1 MSRRQG
7 NQESDGKVGT
17 AALPPYLLRLF
28 APRPPLQYAKPLDRD
43 PGKKDEPRLTPVSQ
57 YLEFSKDHDK
67 DYVPTLSI
75 AERKK
80 QKLEERIRKSEE
92 ALKAG
97 LETWDPNS
105 DEKVVGD
112 PYKTLQISRLSYD
125 CTEKDLRREFSMYGT
140 IENIRVVKDL
150 EGKPRG
156 YAFIE
161 FEREKDMKAAYKD
174 ADGIKI
180 NGRRIVVDVE
190 RGRTVKGWRPKRLGG
205 GLGGT
210 RIGAPHENQS
220 SSGRDNRHERERSR
234 GGGDRSARYGSGGD
248 HRDGRGGG
256 GGGSG
261 SGDRDRDK
269 RRHDGYGDRG
279 RGGYS
284 DRPYERDSKRRKSRS
299 RSRSPPP
306 HPSSRGFGGGG
317 GGGGEYAGRRR
328 DSRD

>member
-1 MSRRQG
+1 MSRRPG
-7 NQESDGKVGT
+7 NQDSDGRVGT

-57 YLEFSKDHDK
+57 YLALCKNHDT
-67 DYVPTLSI
+67 DYVPTLSM

-80 QKLEERIRKSEE
+80 QKLEERNRKSEE

-97 LETWDPNS
+97 LEAWDPNN

-112 PYKTLQISRLSYD
+112 PYKTLHISRLSYE
-125 CTEKDLRREFSMYGT
+125 CTEKDLRREFSMYGP
-140 IENIRVVKDL
+140 IENVRVVKDQ
-150 EGKPRG
+150 EGKSRG

-180 NGRRIVVDVE
+180 LGRRIVVDVE
-190 RGRTVKGWRPKRLGG
+190 RGRTVKGWKPKRLGG

-210 RIGAPHENQS
+210 RIGAPHQNQS

-234 GGGDRSARYGSGGD
+234 GGGGSTGGRYGGD
-248 HRDGRGGG
+248 HRDGRGY
-256 GGGSG
+256 GGSYN
-261 SGDRDRDK
+261 GDRDRNDK
-269 RRHDGYGDRG
+269 RRYDGGYGDRG
-279 RGGYS
+279 RGGHS
-284 DRPYERDSKRRKSRS
+284 ERPYERDSKRRKSRS
-299 RSRSPPP
+299 RSRSPGVS
-306 HPSSRGFGGGG
+306 SSRGPGGGG
-317 GGGGEYAGRRR
+317 GGDYSRGRH
-328 DSRD
+328 DSRG

>member
-7 NQESDGKVGT
+7 NQESDGRVGT

-28 APRPPLQYAKPLDRD
+28 APRPPLPYAKPLDRD

-57 YLEFSKDHDK
+57 YLEFCKNHDT
-67 DYVPTLSI
+67 DYVPTLSM

-80 QKLEERIRKSEE
+80 QKLEERDRKAEE

-97 LETWDPNS
+97 LESWDPNK

-140 IENIRVVKDL
+140 IENIRVVKDR

-180 NGRRIVVDVE
+180 HGRRIVVDVE

-234 GGGDRSARYGSGGD
+234 GADRGSSRYGGDY
-248 HRDGRGGG
+248 RDGRGG
-256 GGGSG
+256 
-261 SGDRDRDK
+261 GDRDRDK
-269 RRHDGYGDRG
+269 RRYDGYADRS

-284 DRPYERDSKRRKSRS
+284 DRPYERESKRRKSRS
-299 RSRSPPP
+299 RSRTPPP
-306 HPSSRGFGGGG
+306 YPSSRGFGS
-317 GGGGEYAGRRR
+317 GEFSSRRR

>member
-1 MSRRQG
+1 MNRRQG
-7 NQESDGKVGT
+7 NQESDGRVGT

-28 APRPPLQYAKPLDRD
+28 APRPPLPYAKPLDRD

-57 YLEFSKDHDK
+57 YLEFCKSHDT

-80 QKLEERIRKSEE
+80 LKLEERNKKAEE
-92 ALKAG
+92 SLEAG
-97 LETWDPNS
+97 LTAWDPNN

-112 PYKTLQISRLSYD
+112 PYKTLHISRLSYD

-180 NGRRIVVDVE
+180 HGRRIVVDVE

-234 GGGDRSARYGSGGD
+234 GGERSSRYGGGGD
-248 HRDGRGGG
+248 YRDGRGG
-256 GGGSG
+256 S
-261 SGDRDRDK
+261 DRDRDK
-269 RRHDGYGDRG
+269 RRSDGYGDRS

-299 RSRSPPP
+299 RSRTPPP
-306 HPSSRGFGGGG
+306 HPSGRGPAGGD
-317 GGGGEYAGRRR
+317 YSSRRR